1 MCFGVSGK
9 ESEAPGGPAR
19 GGRLGQALVSQR
31 LFTCDGT
38 RAGTTVRSNGTF
50 STGTPAHERVKTSR
64 TARRPKP
71 GGRSY
76 RPPSTAIRGCETM
89 TDLLF
94 QPSPARGP
102 NDYEVIAD
110 DWIVGRI
117 VLSDASPAERPW
129 MWSLDHEFYQGR
141 ERTYGY
147 EATREA
153 AMRDEGTKRA
163 AVHGRA
169 CERRPHEFVR
179 SEDERNRGR
188 PRQRTGGGTRP

>member
-1 MCFGVSGK
+1 
-9 ESEAPGGPAR
+9 
-19 GGRLGQALVSQR
+19 
-31 LFTCDGT
+31 
-38 RAGTTVRSNGTF
+38 
-50 STGTPAHERVKTSR
+50 
-64 TARRPKP
+64 
-71 GGRSY
+71 
-76 RPPSTAIRGCETM
+76 M

-102 NDYEVIAD
+102 NDYEVMAD

-153 AMRDEGTKRA
+153 AMQAFARCCRPPRFRA
-163 AVHGRA
+163 APPGGDVQK
-169 CERRPHEFVR
+169 
-179 SEDERNRGR
+179 NRG
-188 PRQRTGGGTRP
+188 PQIAAAAAFGFC

>member
-1 MCFGVSGK
+1 VCFGVSGK

-117 VLSDASPAERPW
+117 VLSMLHRPRGHGCGRWITSSIKAASG
-129 MWSLDHEFYQGR
+129 H
-141 ERTYGY
+141 T
-147 EATREA
+147 AT
-153 AMRDEGTKRA
+153 K
-163 AVHGRA
+163 
-169 CERRPHEFVR
+169 P
-179 SEDERNRGR
+179 RGR
-188 PRQRTGGGTRP
+188 PPCRRSRGAGIATDHDTERRGNEAGGGARPRLRAPASRVREERG